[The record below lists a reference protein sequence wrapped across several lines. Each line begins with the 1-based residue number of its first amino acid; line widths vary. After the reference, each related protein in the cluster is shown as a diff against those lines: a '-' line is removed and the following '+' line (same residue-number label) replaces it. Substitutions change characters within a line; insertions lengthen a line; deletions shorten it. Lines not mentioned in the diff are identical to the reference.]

1 MLKPKIYQILQDCID
16 RGLINGLNT
25 TIDHSEDISNIDEE
39 ILLSNQNLAIMN
51 EICEYFN
58 FDETE

>member
-25 TIDHSEDISNIDEE
+25 TIDHSDDISKIDEE
-39 ILLSNQNLAIMN
+39 LLLSNQNLAIMN

-58 FDETE
+58 FEQE

>member
-25 TIDHSEDISNIDEE
+25 TIDHSEDISNINEE
-39 ILLSNQNLAIMN
+39 LLLSNQNLAIMT

-58 FDETE
+58 IEQE